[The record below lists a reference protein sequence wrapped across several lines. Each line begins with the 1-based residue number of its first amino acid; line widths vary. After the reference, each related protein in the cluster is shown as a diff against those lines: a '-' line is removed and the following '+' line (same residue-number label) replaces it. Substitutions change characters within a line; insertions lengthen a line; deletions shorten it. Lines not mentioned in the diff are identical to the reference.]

1 MEEKP
6 IVTVIV
12 PSYNHKR
19 FVLECLDS
27 IKSQT
32 YSNIQW
38 IVVDDGSKD
47 GSQELLKRKQGFY
60 GYELF
65 LQENKGLSA
74 TLTDMIKNH
83 SKGQYIACCASD
95 DKWLPKKIELQVL
108 FMESHPD
115 YAMCYGDSLVMDEAS
130 NIIGRCNNRYF
141 KSGNVFEDIILQRF
155 HPPVNYMMRKT
166 VLGELEYYP
175 EGVIAEDFYMNCR
188 IAQRYQIG
196 YINEDLSVYRQ
207 APVEKKRN
215 PYSLLKS
222 HEYTINLFKETKIY
236 RKAYSYQMKR
246 TALGLAGFRNYKLMA
261 IKYLFRS
268 KLYYTS
274 LRDYMQFFYRLVF
287 FQK

>member
-83 SKGQYIACCASD
+83 AQGKYIACCASD
-95 DKWLPKKIELQVL
+95 DKWLPHKLETQVL
-108 FMESHPD
+108 FMESNPN
-115 YAMCYGDSLVMDEAS
+115 YAMCFGDSLIMDEKSA
-130 NIIGRCNNRYF
+130 IVGRCDNRFF
-141 KSGNVFEDIILQRF
+141 KSGHVFNDILLQKF
-155 HPPVNYMMRKT
+155 HPPVNCMIRSDVIKKI
-166 VLGELEYYP
+166 GYYP

-188 IAQRYQIG
+188 VAQHYELG
-196 YINEDLSVYRQ
+196 YINEDLSVYRE
-207 APVEKKRN
+207 APIEKKRD
-215 PYSLLKS
+215 PYNLLKS
-222 HEYTINLFKETKIY
+222 HESTINLFSENIIFP
-236 RKAYSYQMKR
+236 KAFSYQMKR
-246 TALGLAGFRNYKLMA
+246 TALGLAAFKKYKLIA
-261 IKYLFRS
+261 FGYLFRS
-268 KLYYTS
+268 KIRYTTFLDYLQFLYRF
-274 LRDYMQFFYRLVF
+274 LFFF
-287 FQK
+287 K